1 MTNTINSSGLLEPQ
15 ILHVKTLVDSLYING
30 FAVDTSE
37 TGCGKMYCASAIA
50 REMNVSVVVISPKA
64 VIPAWESVVKLFN
77 LKPKAIVNFEK
88 LSRGSTR
95 WMKWKKLKDPSTL
108 KVNAITEIPVFSFP
122 QNSLV
127 IVDEGHKCKGANTSN
142 SWMLIALKLQGYRVL
157 VSSATVAC
165 SPLEMKA
172 FGYLT
177 NMHKLYNFN
186 DFCRIHGAKWVGRF
200 GLMSW
205 DMISKE
211 ATESMMALHN
221 YLYQTTKCTS
231 RMTVDMFGKIFPES
245 HIVADAFDLG
255 ANQKKL
261 QSVYDEMEYEL
272 AQLEEKSKGY
282 SEHIF
287 AVMMK
292 ARRLAEL
299 CKVPLFAEKA
309 RELYDEGKSV
319 CIFVNFEDSVGGIF
333 KRLTDTW
340 KIPAEE
346 IGFVVGGQ
354 RDSDRKA
361 DITGFNADTKRI
373 LIINIA
379 AGGTGISLHDL
390 NGKHARASIISP
402 NWSAQNLR
410 QALGRIWRLNGL
422 TKSYQIIVYGA
433 KTIEENICRRV
444 QAKLNCLDTLN
455 DGDLAEHLELL

>member
-1 MTNTINSSGLLEPQ
+1 MIPHINSDGLLKPQ
-15 ILHVKTLVDSLYING
+15 IQHVTTLVDSLYLNG

-37 TGCGKMYCASAIA
+37 TGCGKMYCAAAIA
-50 REMNVSVVVISPKA
+50 RELNVNTIVIAPKA
-64 VIPAWESVVKLFN
+64 VIPQWENVVKLFN

-95 WMKWKKLKDPSTL
+95 WMKWKKLSDPSTL
-108 KVNAITEIPVFSFP
+108 KVNAITEIPVFTFP

-127 IVDEGHKCKGANTSN
+127 IVDEGHKCKGVNTSN

-200 GLMSW
+200 GSMSW

-221 YLYQTTKCTS
+221 YLYNTTKCTS

-287 AVMMK
+287 AVLMK

-319 CIFVNFEDSVGGIF
+319 CIFVNFEDTVSGIY

-340 KIPAEE
+340 KVPPDE
-346 IGFVVGGQ
+346 IGFIVGGQ
-354 RDSDRKA
+354 SDTDRRN
-361 DITGFNADTKRI
+361 DIDGFNADTKRI
-373 LIINIA
+373 LVINIA
-379 AGGTGISLHDL
+379 AGGTGVSLHDL

-410 QALGRIWRLNGL
+410 QALGRVWRLNGL
-422 TKSYQIIVYGA
+422 SKSYQIIVYGA
-433 KTIEENICRRV
+433 KTIEESICRRV

>member
-1 MTNTINSSGLLEPQ
+1 
-15 ILHVKTLVDSLYING
+15 
-30 FAVDTSE
+30 
-37 TGCGKMYCASAIA
+37 
-50 REMNVSVVVISPKA
+50 
-64 VIPAWESVVKLFN
+64 
-77 LKPKAIVNFEK
+77 
-88 LSRGSTR
+88 
-95 WMKWKKLKDPSTL
+95 
-108 KVNAITEIPVFSFP
+108 
-122 QNSLV
+122 
-127 IVDEGHKCKGANTSN
+127 
-142 SWMLIALKLQGYRVL
+142 
-157 VSSATVAC
+157 
-165 SPLEMKA
+165 MKA